1 MRIMTDTNVIISAIL
16 FPKSQLTKVI
26 QNVTEDHTLVL
37 CSHIIDELQEIF
49 TTKFKEK
56 SYLLDKFL
64 SKLSFELVYTPV
76 DIDSANYPNIRDKG
90 DLPILVSALLSDVD
104 ILITGDKD
112 FFDVEID
119 KPEIISPKEY
129 LERY

>member
-16 FPKSQLTKVI
+16 FPKSQITKVI

-37 CSHIIDELQEIF
+37 CSHIIDELHEIF
-49 TTKFKEK
+49 KRKFKEK

-64 SKLSFELVYTPV
+64 SKLSFELVYTPA
-76 DIDSANYPNIRDKG
+76 DIDSANYPNIRDKR

>member
-16 FPKSQLTKVI
+16 FPKSQTTKVI

-37 CSHIIDELQEIF
+37 CSHIIDELQKIF
-49 TTKFKEK
+49 DRKFKDK
-56 SYLLDKFL
+56 SHLLDMFL
-64 SKLSFELVYTPV
+64 SKLSFELVYTPT
-76 DIDSANYPNIRDKG
+76 DINSASYPNIRDKE

-112 FFDVEID
+112 FFELEID
-119 KPEIISPKEY
+119 KPEIISPRDY
-129 LERY
+129 LDRY